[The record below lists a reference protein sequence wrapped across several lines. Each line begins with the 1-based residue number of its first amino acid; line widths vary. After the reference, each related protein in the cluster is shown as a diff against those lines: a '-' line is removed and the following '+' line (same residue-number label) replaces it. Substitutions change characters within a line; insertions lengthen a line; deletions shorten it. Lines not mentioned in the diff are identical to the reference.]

1 VEKIVLPTKADLEIL
16 KDGEILGGVTAFS
29 SEEISTAEYCYEI
42 LTDEPWA
49 AYSQKRRYKLV
60 LGIYTDT
67 MPEYES
73 GFSIQINSS
82 GRSVLYKDC
91 SVKNV
96 NADSDKSGMLNVKM
110 IIVAGGREDM
120 NAE

>member
-1 VEKIVLPTKADLEIL
+1 MEKIVLPTKADLEIL
-16 KDGEILGGVTAFS
+16 KDSEILGGVTAFS
-29 SEEISTAEYCYEI
+29 SEEISTA
-42 LTDEPWA
+42 EPWA